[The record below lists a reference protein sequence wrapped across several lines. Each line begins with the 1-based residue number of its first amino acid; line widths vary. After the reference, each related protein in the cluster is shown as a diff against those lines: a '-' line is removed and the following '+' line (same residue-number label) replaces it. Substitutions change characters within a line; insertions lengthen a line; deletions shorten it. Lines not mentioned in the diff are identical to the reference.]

1 MMASVQ
7 GSLGVQRGD
16 LIITFL
22 LFLNQ
27 TDAEAPDGEC
37 MKRIDI
43 RNVAIIAHVDHGKTT
58 LVDEMMRQSGLFRSA
73 ELERLEGGQHGLILD
88 SNPIERERGITI
100 LAKNIALTW
109 GGVKVNIIDTPG
121 HADFGGEVE
130 RVLRRADG
138 ALLLVDAAEGPLP
151 QTRFVLR
158 KAFECGLRPIV
169 VINKTDRADARP
181 TEVLNEVFD
190 LFVELGADDAT
201 LDFPTIYASGRQG
214 VATLDL
220 GIPAENLQPLF
231 DTILSRVP
239 VSEVNVDAPLQM
251 LVVTLDWSD
260 YVGRIAIG
268 RVFAGKILKGQRVAV
283 LKRDG
288 RRADDTVAQ
297 LYMFDRL
304 GRVECDEVTAGDIC
318 AVVGLEGIDIGDTIA
333 DPENAA
339 ALPPIQVDEP
349 TLDMVFRINDSPFA
363 GQEGEYVT
371 SRQLR
376 DRLMKELESNV
387 ALRVTASEEKR
398 DEFHVSGRG
407 LLHLGI
413 LLENMRREGYELSV
427 GKPRVI
433 TKEVNGQTM
442 EPIEYLVVDV
452 PPSALGSVME
462 LVGNRRG
469 ECLKLDAKGDTTH
482 VEFTIPARGLIGLRT
497 RLLNATS
504 GQAIMHHTF
513 YDYQPV
519 RGAVPG
525 RLNGVMVST
534 ETGRS
539 TAYALENLQERG
551 TLFISAGEQVYEG
564 QIVGEHCRDNDLPVN
579 VCREKKLTNIRAS
592 TAEKTILLK
601 APRQTTLEL
610 ALEYIEE
617 DELVEVTPA
626 SVRLRKILLKE
637 SDRRRYARREP

>member
-1 MMASVQ
+1 
-7 GSLGVQRGD
+7 
-16 LIITFL
+16 
-22 LFLNQ
+22 
-27 TDAEAPDGEC
+27 
-37 MKRIDI
+37 MKRVDL

-58 LVDEMMRQSGLFRSA
+58 LVDQMMRQSGLFRES
-73 ELERLEGGQHGLILD
+73 ELRGECILD
-88 SNPIERERGITI
+88 SNDIERERGITI
-100 LAKNIALTW
+100 LAKNIALTL
-109 GGVKVNIIDTPG
+109 GGTKVNIIDTPG

-130 RVLRRADG
+130 RVLKMADG

-169 VINKTDRADARP
+169 VINKIDRPDARP
-181 TEVLNEVFD
+181 TEVLNAVFD
-190 LFVELGADDAT
+190 LFVELDADDTT
-201 LDFPTIYASGRQG
+201 LEFPTIYASGREG
-214 VATLDL
+214 IATPDL
-220 GIPAENLQPLF
+220 AVPATDIRPLY
-231 DTILSRVP
+231 DVILKQVP
-239 VSEVNVDAPLQM
+239 PPDVDVNAPLQM
-251 LVVTLDWSD
+251 LCVTLDYSD

-268 RVFAGKILKGQRVAV
+268 RVFAGKIRQGQRIAL

-288 RRADDTVAQ
+288 RRIDDTVAQ
-297 LYMFDRL
+297 LYVFDRL
-304 GRVECDEVTAGDIC
+304 GRVEAEEVGAGDIC
-318 AVVGLEGIDIGDTIA
+318 AVVGLEDVDIGDTIA
-333 DPENAA
+333 DFENAL
-339 ALPPIQVDEP
+339 ALPPIKVDEP

-363 GQEGEYVT
+363 GQDGEYVT

-376 DRLMKELESNV
+376 DRLFKELESNV
-387 ALRVTASEEKR
+387 ALRVVASTERR

-433 TKEVNGQTM
+433 TKEVDGKTL
-442 EPIEYLVVDV
+442 EPIEYLVIEV
-452 PPSALGSVME
+452 PPASVGSVME
-462 LVGNRRG
+462 LVGNRRA
-469 ECLKLDAKGDTTH
+469 ECLKMNAHGDMTH

-519 RGAVPG
+519 RGTIPA

-534 ETGRS
+534 ETGRT
-539 TAYALENLQERG
+539 TAYALDNLQERG
-551 TLFISAGEQVYEG
+551 SLFIGAGEQVYEG

-579 VCREKKLTNIRAS
+579 VCREKKLTNVRAAGS
-592 TAEKTILLK
+592 DKSIILK
-601 APRQTTLEL
+601 PPRQLTLEL

-617 DELVEVTPA
+617 DELVEVTPRA
-626 SVRLRKILLKE
+626 IRLRKMLLKE
-637 SDRRRYARREP
+637 SDRKRWARQA